1 MRITLKILLKTVLIF
16 TWSPVKVSAAS
27 QETVYKKRGDLYL
40 LPMRSDQTVWVS
52 NPAVARY
59 RNIEGRHYLESKKT
73 GYAQVNIGN
82 SIRFTLRVLTRKQF
96 EEFEMVKNAISKK
109 RGLSADYMGQQLSVR
124 GEILRA
130 RDFID
135 ACTTLYLNQ
144 NQPVWHT
151 SIIES
156 QKEAFQNHLTHLL
169 RPFGSPVFTW
179 SDLPIKVFIS
189 NHTTKEMREQIT
201 NQLKGCGI
209 PVVFAP
215 ISQIIPDT
223 VSVRISVYATSKKVL
238 EDVGFKGVYSFN
250 PLLPS
255 SIEENV
261 LINQISQSG
270 IGKSI
275 YTTVLNGQYGAEL
288 NFQSGGEVA
297 VRAGGY
303 RNSKVTWKPYGL
315 QFKITTLPGSSN
327 SFSSDLNLKI
337 SSLDPSQA
345 VDGIPGIK
353 QQVYKNS
360 INFNR
365 GKSKVIAQFSRYDLG
380 SQNEVFHAFKNVPI
394 LNKLF
399 SSELESIDDLQVVFV
414 MTIDELKSPSR

>member
-1 MRITLKILLKTVLIF
+1 MRKILKILLKTILLC
-16 TWSPVKVSAAS
+16 TWSSVKVLAAS
-27 QETVYKKRGDLYL
+27 QETVYKKRGDLY
-40 LPMRSDQTVWVS
+40 
-52 NPAVARY
+52 
-59 RNIEGRHYLESKKT
+59 
-73 GYAQVNIGN
+73 
-82 SIRFTLRVLTRKQF
+82 RFTLRVLTRQQF
-96 EEFEMVKNAISKK
+96 EAFEMVKNATSKK
-109 RGLSADYMGQQLSVR
+109 RGLSAEYMGQQPIIR
-124 GEILRA
+124 GEVLRA

-135 ACTTLYLNQ
+135 ACTTLNLNQ
-144 NQPVWHT
+144 NQAIWHT

-156 QKEAFQNHLTHLL
+156 QKEAFRNYLTHLL
-169 RPFGSPVFTW
+169 RPFGPPVFNW

-189 NHTTKEMREQIT
+189 NHTTKEMREQVT
-201 NQLKGCGI
+201 NQLKRCGI
-209 PVVFAP
+209 PVVSVP
-215 ISQIIPDT
+215 INQIVPDT
-223 VSVRISVYATSKKVL
+223 ISVKISVYATSKKVL
-238 EDVGFKGVYSFN
+238 EDVGLKGVYSFN
-250 PLLPS
+250 PLSSS

-315 QFKITTLPGSSN
+315 QFTIKTLPGPSK

-353 QQVYKNS
+353 QQVYKSN

-380 SQNEVFHAFKNVPI
+380 SQNEVFHAFKNIPI